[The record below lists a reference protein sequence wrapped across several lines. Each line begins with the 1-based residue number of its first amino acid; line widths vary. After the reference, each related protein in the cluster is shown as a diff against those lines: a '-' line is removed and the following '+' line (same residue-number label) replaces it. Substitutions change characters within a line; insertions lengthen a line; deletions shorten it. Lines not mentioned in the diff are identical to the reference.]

1 MVSNYINGGIIKE
14 ITLYLKKDEDINE
27 VFSKLGEFIDLSL
40 YDMKRFDN
48 ALYFELNDKYVKENL
63 ADFLKEVGNLNTM
76 DNLDYS
82 RNIKFIENNLDK
94 SMDYILDNCDDF
106 FKERFRMQDVFSIN
120 NFDYY
125 LDVLCYVFY
134 FDGPFDNGN
143 FKNLLKYLHKLQRN
157 VLSNPLRDALCFG
170 VNS

>member
-14 ITLYLKKDEDINE
+14 ITLYLKKEEDINDI
-27 VFSKLGEFIDLSL
+27 FSKLGEFIDLNL
-40 YDMKRFDN
+40 YDMKKFGN
-48 ALYFELNDKYVKENL
+48 ALYFELNDEYVKENL
-63 ADFLKEVGNLNTM
+63 VGFLKEVGRLNTM
-76 DNLDYS
+76 NNLDYS
-82 RNIKFIENNLDK
+82 RNIQFVEDNLDK

-106 FKERFRMQDVFSIN
+106 FKERFRMHDTFSIN
-120 NFDYY
+120 DSSYY

-143 FKNLLKYLHKLQRN
+143 FKNLLRYLHKLERN
-157 VLSNPLRDALCFG
+157 ALSNPLRDALCFG